1 MLREKYKLRKLK
13 VGLVSTAAAMIFVIS
28 NGTAE
33 ASESSSSEVSEQ
45 VDTVVTEDNEAVSES
60 AAQEE
65 AATIRLD
72 EVRPG
77 DTKISGYTQPNKA
90 IYVKI
95 DNKDTVSLED
105 DFEEVLSDDEGKFT
119 YDLNGRKIV
128 YNQKI
133 DVEAT
138 TSLNEL
144 EEDFDEEALEDED
157 MLEDKSIELE
167 ATSQNEVSVEE
178 EAHEGD
184 DVYDFGVLEGLE
196 NTNSAKASVTT
207 PRYENAYQVPEKRLA
222 PMQDQHQV
230 WIEPILEGS
239 GIIKGHTSVKGQ
251 VALAINHQH
260 VHLGDKPAELEKLD
274 NQAWQRRYDGI
285 WRQIDNN
292 GFFEFDLNR
301 LPFKSYP
308 LKRFDLV
315 TLAFKSDDASDEMG
329 PVVFN
334 VRTEPFER
342 VAEAQTVYQRK
353 QSDKVE
359 ELKDVDK
366 EVEVQPIFGDVR
378 ETEVRAEHKVIVQG
392 TDKIEGRTKY
402 ANAIVQVES
411 SLGQYRN
418 IPTLQVDG
426 MGHFIFNLKASDIQ
440 LLNGEKLTFKVM
452 NPHTNELLGEAKIGV
467 TPAGKNNE
475 ILDDDY
481 VYRELTDE
489 DKARLKEEILRSS
502 IYDDYD
508 EVAFEPIDETSM
520 QEVGDDAKITRKEIE
535 EETEVSPSKSDNIT
549 VDKGTT
555 FPRQWEA
562 SNDNDTMDTF
572 FQTTEMADLDGS
584 PIMVRYDQ
592 RMPLLQLMQRDYSED
607 VPPLALRVNMSS
619 QKTTTPVKSDAPVV
633 SSKENVQPV
642 TKDTL
647 SSPVPPSQTSIS
659 TPSVEM
665 LPRTGTAEKVS
676 MGAIGMVIA
685 GLALVLY
692 RRRGQSS

>member
-467 TPAGKNNE
+467 IPAGKNNE

-665 LPRTGTAEKVS
+665 LPRTGTGEKVS

>member
-665 LPRTGTAEKVS
+665 LPRTGTGEKVS

>member
-144 EEDFDEEALEDED
+144 EEEFDEEALEDED

>member
-144 EEDFDEEALEDED
+144 EEEFDEEALEDED

-467 TPAGKNNE
+467 IPAGKNNE

>member
-467 TPAGKNNE
+467 IPAGKNNE